1 MFKKLY
7 LLFLIL
13 LPKNTLSRIIG
24 FFANKSFSK
33 AFIPWFAKR
42 YKINLEEA
50 EFPIGDYPTLNQFF
64 TRKLK
69 AGRRPIADVD
79 NEKVLISPVDGK
91 IAQFGDIVD
100 GKLIQAKGK
109 TYTLSELLANEE
121 EASLYKEGKFM
132 TVYLA
137 PTDYHR
143 MHHYADGK
151 ITGYR
156 YIPGKLFP
164 VNEFSVGNVE
174 RLFPINERFNTYYDC
189 NGRKTGIVKVGATVV
204 GKIKVTYC
212 DVESNISKQG
222 AAASFDEPIAI
233 KKGDELGRFEMGS
246 TVVMLFE
253 KDAFNFESF
262 ELGEAVQLGQKLG
275 EWIK

>member
-13 LPKNTLSRIIG
+13 LPKNTLSRFVG
-24 FFANKSFSK
+24 FCANKSFSK

-50 EFPIGDYPTLNQFF
+50 EFPIGEYPTLNQFF

-69 AGRRPIADVD
+69 PGRRPITGEGKE
-79 NEKVLISPVDGK
+79 NILISPVDGK
-91 IAQFGDIVD
+91 IAQFGNISE

-109 TYTLSELLANEE
+109 TYTLTELIGNKE

-132 TVYLA
+132 TIYLA

-156 YIPGKLFP
+156 YLPGKLFP
-164 VNEFSVGNVE
+164 VNEFSVANVE
-174 RLFPINERFNTYYDC
+174 NLFPINERFNTYYDC

-212 DVESNISKQG
+212 EVESNISKQG
-222 AAASFDEPIAI
+222 AAGSFNEPIEV
-233 KKGDELGRFEMGS
+233 KKGDELGLFAMGS

-253 KDAFNFESF
+253 KDAFEFENF
-262 ELGEAVQLGQKLG
+262 ELGQKVQLGQKLG
-275 EWIK
+275 EWVK

>member
-50 EFPIGDYPTLNQFF
+50 EKEIGEYPTLNQFF
-64 TRKLK
+64 TRHLK
-69 AGRRPIADVD
+69 SGRRPIAGAGD
-79 NEKVLISPVDGK
+79 EKILISPVDGK
-91 IAQFGDIVD
+91 IAQYGNIVE

-109 TYTLSELLANEE
+109 TYTLSELIGNEE

-132 TVYLA
+132 TIYLA

-164 VNEFSVGNVE
+164 VNEFSVANVE
-174 RLFPINERFNTYYDC
+174 NLFPINERFNTYYDC

-212 DVESNISKQG
+212 EVESNISKQG
-222 AAASFDEPIAI
+222 TAASFDEGIEI
-233 KKGDELGRFEMGS
+233 KKGQELGLFEMGS

-253 KDAFNFESF
+253 KDAFEFENF
-262 ELGEAVQLGQKLG
+262 ELGQKVQLGEKLG
-275 EWIK
+275 EWVK